1 MKVLA
6 LPAVASIV
14 QAQVLE
20 REVDAA
26 VAAADADGLRIDAS
40 ALTEFDTS
48 AIALLLHAH
57 RATRARGLPLHV
69 SDAPPK
75 LRDLA
80 RLYGVD
86 ELLPLAPPVPTAA
99 A

>member
-1 MKVLA
+1 MQVFA

-14 QAQVLE
+14 QARALE

-26 VAAADADGLRIDAS
+26 VAAADAAGLQVDAS

-48 AIALLLHAH
+48 AIALLLHAQ
-57 RATRARGLPLHV
+57 RAARARGLPLRL
-69 SDAPPK
+69 SGAPPK
-75 LRDLA
+75 LRDLV

-86 ELLPLAPPVPTAA
+86 ELLPLAPAA
-99 A
+99 GT

>member
-14 QAQVLE
+14 QAQALE

-40 ALTEFDTS
+40 ALAEFDTS
-48 AIALLLHAH
+48 AIALLLHAQ
-57 RATRARGLPLHV
+57 RAARARGLPLRV

-75 LRDLA
+75 LHDLA
-80 RLYGVD
+80 RLYGVE
-86 ELLPLAPPVPTAA
+86 ELLPLAPPVPGAA
-99 A
+99 T